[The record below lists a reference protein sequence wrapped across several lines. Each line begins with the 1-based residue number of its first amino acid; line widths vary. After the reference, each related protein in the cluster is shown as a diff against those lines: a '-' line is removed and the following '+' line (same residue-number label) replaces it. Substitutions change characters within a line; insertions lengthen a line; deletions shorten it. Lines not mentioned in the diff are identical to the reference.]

1 VVKNL
6 IANTGDTRNTGLM
19 PRLGRSLGVGNGNL
33 LQYSYLE
40 NSMGR
45 EAWWAIVYGAAK
57 SWT

>member
-1 VVKNL
+1 MS
-6 IANTGDTRNTGLM
+6 G
-19 PRLGRSLGVGNGNL
+19 LGRSLGVGNGKL

-40 NSMGR
+40 NSVGR